1 MDARTSQPDTTP
13 DPDELKVAT
22 EQKLS
27 AFGRARRRREGT
39 RKIVRGAIG
48 IVAVLVLWHIM
59 AGGYAPPQHLPP
71 PPPVAP
77 PARHTQPPHPRQ
89 PRLHRP
95 ADLLHP
101 LVGLRPPH

>member
-59 AGGYAPPQHLPP
+59 AGGFDPPEIFPP
-71 PPPVAP
+71 PLSVARTLVNTLP
-77 PARHTQPPHPRQ
+77 
-89 PRLHRP
+89 LHSDHRAGHGP
-95 ADLLHP
+95 NIYHH
-101 LVGLRPPH
+101 LRPRF